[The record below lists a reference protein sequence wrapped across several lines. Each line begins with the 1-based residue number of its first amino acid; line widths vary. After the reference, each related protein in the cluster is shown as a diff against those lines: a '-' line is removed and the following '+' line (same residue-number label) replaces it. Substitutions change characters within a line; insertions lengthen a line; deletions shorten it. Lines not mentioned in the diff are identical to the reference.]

1 MGCFAGSGGHNSIVQ
16 GANSVYGKEHVED
29 RKFLD
34 VVAKYVQAAGW
45 KYVNC
50 SDEVGTTQTA
60 VWSNAANNHLRVADS
75 NVDLQ
80 FHLNASPGGT
90 GCEVWL
96 HPSYGNR
103 ELAAKISKAMAD
115 AFGLRDRGIKF
126 STELGWI
133 NKTKT
138 GLLPE
143 ICFIDNE
150 TDMQRYQ
157 ANFDKA
163 AKAVAEVIVGRAI
176 QSGSGSNQVTPT
188 PISPSTNGTGIAYI
202 EGNDINLRKG
212 PGTGY
217 GVIRQLGKGES
228 YKVFAESNGWL
239 NLGGDQ
245 WVYNDP
251 SYIRY
256 TGSNALATSKP
267 SNDGVGV
274 VTMTADVLRVRTG
287 PGTNYSIV
295 KNVYQ
300 GEKYQSWGYK
310 DGWYNVGGNQWVSG
324 EYVKFE
330 K

>member
-1 MGCFAGSGGHNSIVQ
+1 MGCFAGSGGHNNIVQ

-34 VVAKYVQAAGW
+34 AVAKYVQAAGW

-50 SDEVGTTQTA
+50 SDEVGTTKTA
-60 VWSNAANNHLRVADS
+60 VWSNAAANHLRVKDS
-75 NVDLQ
+75 VVDVQ

-150 TDMQRYQ
+150 TDMQKYR

-163 AKAVAEVIVGRAI
+163 AKAVAEVIVGRPI
-176 QSGSGSNQVTPT
+176 Q
-188 PISPSTNGTGIAYI
+188 
-202 EGNDINLRKG
+202 
-212 PGTGY
+212 
-217 GVIRQLGKGES
+217 
-228 YKVFAESNGWL
+228 
-239 NLGGDQ
+239 
-245 WVYNDP
+245 
-251 SYIRY
+251 
-256 TGSNALATSKP
+256 
-267 SNDGVGV
+267 
-274 VTMTADVLRVRTG
+274 TG
-287 PGTNYSIV
+287 PSVPT
-295 KNVYQ
+295 
-300 GEKYQSWGYK
+300 
-310 DGWYNVGGNQWVSG
+310 GGNNMKWVMKSG
-324 EYVKFE
+324 GFGVPDAQEYMDKLAEFKVKGALKYEGDGTFFILTDPVEDRNTLGAIVWYVKDYKKLFCE
-330 K
+330 IYQVQA